1 MNRVGGFA
9 VQSKEPTLIHHSHR
23 LPERCGLGSKMR
35 RTRVEHI
42 LSALPPL
49 ATEERT
55 FGIGS
60 SVPEADSCT
69 ATKPFARVS
78 LLDHPVRGG
87 EQGRRYGQ
95 VAATGD
101 CTLP

>member
-9 VQSKEPTLIHHSHR
+9 VQSKEPTLIDHSHR

-60 SVPEADSCT
+60 SVPVGDIRSAKIRLYSMTSSTCASKIGESDSPS
-69 ATKPFARVS
+69 ASAV
-78 LLDHPVRGG
+78 LLLTV
-87 EQGRRYGQ
+87 
-95 VAATGD
+95 T
-101 CTLP
+101 